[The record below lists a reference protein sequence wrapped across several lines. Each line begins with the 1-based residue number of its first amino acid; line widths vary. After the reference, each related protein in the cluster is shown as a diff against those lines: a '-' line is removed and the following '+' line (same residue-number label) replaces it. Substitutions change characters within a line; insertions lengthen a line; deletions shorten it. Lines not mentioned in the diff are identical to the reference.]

1 MPAGRQQTACCT
13 TPRYKDLC
21 NCNPRVR
28 AEPLTPISPCG
39 EFSVPRSRLFNLKL
53 ARPSSQAATPW
64 ATKTCNGGWH
74 LWGSN
79 WDLTVLL
86 HISLSTYHSTVCAVR
101 NIPEHRKEYRPGY
114 NSIQSCLRFNGM
126 QIFNHIK
133 NLKSCISTQ
142 NTRVATAHTL
152 RHALRHAH
160 AHADAPTK
168 THTITDAVQDG
179 RADQS
184 TRKVRRPDG
193 LWPWPKALSRSQSR
207 PWRASARLK
216 SRCTAKDSLFSAL
229 RSPRITRVLGFPRT
243 AWVMFVACQ
252 FSVLAPL
259 THSRMSP
266 SLICRNRRMS
276 DLKSNS
282 KMIKQRVFY
291 VLPGAD
297 IVHRLGPQEQPFQ
310 FSRVRWARMLQ

>member
-1 MPAGRQQTACCT
+1 MP
-13 TPRYKDLC
+13 
-21 NCNPRVR
+21 
-28 AEPLTPISPCG
+28 
-39 EFSVPRSRLFNLKL
+39 
-53 ARPSSQAATPW
+53 
-64 ATKTCNGGWH
+64 CNGETGPECIDANK
-74 LWGSN
+74 SSA
-79 WDLTVLL
+79 D
-86 HISLSTYHSTVCAVR
+86 SKHS
-101 NIPEHRKEYRPGY
+101 IP
-114 NSIQSCLRFNGM
+114 SCSRFNGI

-133 NLKSCISTQ
+133 NLKSSISTQ
-142 NTRVATAHTL
+142 NTRVATAHKL
-152 RHALRHAH
+152 RHAPVTRTHTQTHKQKA
-160 AHADAPTK
+160 
-168 THTITDAVQDG
+168 HTITDAVQDG